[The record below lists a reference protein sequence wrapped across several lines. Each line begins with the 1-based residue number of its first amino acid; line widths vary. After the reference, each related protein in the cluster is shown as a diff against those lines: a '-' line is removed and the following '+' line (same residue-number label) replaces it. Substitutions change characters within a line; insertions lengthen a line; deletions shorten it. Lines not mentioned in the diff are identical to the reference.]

1 MKKNVLAMTVA
12 ALLTQGAVSMQART
26 DNAPEGNKTT
36 AKALGVNRVSG
47 RVTNEQGEALPGVV
61 VRCGNQNVQTDL
73 NGEFLVNATDGDRLT
88 FTYIGYSTITLNAD
102 DDNMKVVMKENT
114 QALGEVIVT
123 TQKKKQSNLE
133 IPVAVSAVTGY
144 VMDKLNLHQMDDVAQ
159 FTPGVQV
166 QLQSPNNPGYV
177 IRGVTSDDGEAY
189 SQPRVSVFMDGVST
203 SRSRS
208 SAVELFDLE
217 RLEVAKGPQGTLFG
231 RGAEIGGI
239 SIIRHKPVDEL
250 KGELSMNYGSYNQR
264 QITGFIN
271 TPILKG
277 KLSNRFAFDYDA
289 RDGFIK
295 NEAGGRLNGK
305 NALAFRNS
313 TQWWADDDTSLG
325 LVLDYQHDDYPGTSF
340 HSINPLY
347 GNSDPNSP
355 ANLEAGRQLG
365 IKRNV
370 GGALLNIDHNIN
382 RHWAFNSITGFRA
395 FNSDEHFDADGTY
408 LPLLLCQEKEK
419 GTQFSQEFRFNYDDK
434 KRFSGFV
441 GASYFYENSSQDV
454 SAISNLQY
462 LYPVYIQKSVK
473 ASLSSQIDNVKGLLS
488 QYLPVTY
495 QPMVDAALAQL
506 MANWFPDT
514 PAVDADGKLKPQT
527 TTPDIYGDLKSAL
540 APLGM
545 DLDQVLAGLGDNGAV
560 IRATLQ
566 GISAKPLDTAYIE
579 QGSNYGTNQAV
590 EVYADG
596 TLKLTKNLNL
606 TLGLRGT
613 YEHQQTGYSS
623 TTVPSLFGAVLYH
636 PTEGGAKVTAQ
647 DSYWSWVGRAAINYM
662 IGRNNIYMSVS
673 RGRRPGVLYFNNDP
687 EDFETLDP
695 EIIYSYEGGV
705 KGSLLQGRLS
715 YDLCAYYY
723 DWYNYQTSVFNA
735 TTSKYEY
742 DDAGRA
748 HSFGLEASI
757 SYSPCR
763 YLNIFGNWSYIEG
776 KFNDKDDNGNTQRFA
791 GNRFRLTPKNSFA
804 VGIDLNVPAGKK
816 ASFYFRPTYS
826 WKSKVYFEESN
837 EPELTQDAF
846 GLLNFTA
853 GYRFQPGKVY
863 YEIGTFDKNVLDEKY
878 VVDAGNSGRQIGFPT
893 YVGGSRS
900 VVGVMVKVGF

>member
-239 SIIRHKPVDEL
+239 SIIRHNPVDEL

-313 TQWWADDDTSLG
+313 TQWWANDDTSLG

-347 GNSDPNSP
+347 GKSDPNSP

-370 GGALLNIDHNIN
+370 GGALLNIDHNFN

-506 MANWFPDT
+506 MASWFPDT

-566 GISAKPLDTAYIE
+566 GISAKPLDTAYTE

-804 VGIDLNVPAGKK
+804 VGIDLNVPASKK

-863 YEIGTFDKNVLDEKY
+863 YEIGTFGKNVLDEKY